1 MLPTP
6 VASPPLAATTNVR
19 GMFDRIAGRYDA
31 ANRVMSAGVDKRWR
45 QAALPPLFETAGA
58 APCILDLGA
67 GTLDG
72 SIAIAKQAAGA
83 RVAAADFAQQM
94 LRVGTRK
101 LGAQAQQIGAHG
113 ADGHQLPYRTAV
125 FDGAFSAFCVRNLVH
140 RSVAFAELRR
150 VVKPGA
156 TLVVLEF
163 FRPTKKSAFRWLFDN
178 VYNKHI
184 LPWVGFAVTGD
195 RKAYRYLPDSIEA
208 FATRAQVEDELRAAG
223 FANVSGKDLFPVGVA
238 SVVVAR

>member
-1 MLPTP
+1 MLSTP
-6 VASPPLAATTNVR
+6 VTTTPLAATTDVR

-45 QAALPPLFETAGA
+45 QEALPPLFETAGE

-72 SIAIAKQAAGA
+72 SIAIAKHSSGA

-94 LRVGTRK
+94 LRAGIHK
-101 LGAQAQQIGAHG
+101 LGTHAQQIGAHG
-113 ADGHQLPYRTAV
+113 ADGHQLPYRTAA

-156 TLVVLEF
+156 TLVILEF
-163 FRPTKKSAFRWLFDN
+163 FRPVSATWFRWVFDN

-208 FATRAQVEDELRAAG
+208 FATRTQIQDELRAAG
-223 FANVSGKDLFPVGVA
+223 FANVSGKDLFPAGVA